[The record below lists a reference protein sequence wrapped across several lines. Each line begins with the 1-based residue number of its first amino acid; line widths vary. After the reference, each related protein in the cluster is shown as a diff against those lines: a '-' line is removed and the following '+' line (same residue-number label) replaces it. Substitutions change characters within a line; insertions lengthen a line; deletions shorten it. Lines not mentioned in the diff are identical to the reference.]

1 MEIHWVQFS
10 ASFFSGIGKFYP
22 PVIAFV
28 VLIIVDVVAVIVVL
42 VYPVVVA
49 RVVVVGRAQSYI
61 TVVAVNSCSVVAAAR
76 LRFEGCAILVI
87 S

>member
-28 VLIIVDVVAVIVVL
+28 VLIIVDVVAVVVVL

-49 RVVVVGRAQSYI
+49 RVVVVGRVQSYI